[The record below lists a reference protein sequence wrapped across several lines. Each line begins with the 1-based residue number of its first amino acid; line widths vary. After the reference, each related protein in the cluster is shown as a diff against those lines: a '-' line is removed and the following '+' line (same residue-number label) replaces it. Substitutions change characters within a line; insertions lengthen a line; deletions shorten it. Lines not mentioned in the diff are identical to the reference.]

1 MEHVCVLHNDVS
13 KRLGKPEMPCEVVYK
28 VWGQKDCGCDPQ
40 AILRKAQKADEL
52 KKRRA
57 ALDVGKSKKKVDRKA
72 KDSDETSGKPD
83 VTPTEDGKG
92 GVAAEEPKQL

>member
-28 VWGQKDCGCDPQ
+28 VWGQKDCGCDPH

-57 ALDVGKSKKKVDRKA
+57 ALDAAKSKKKGDGKA
-72 KDSDETSGKPD
+72 EEADETSGTQNAMPN
-83 VTPTEDGKG
+83 EDDKSGIA
-92 GVAAEEPKQL
+92 VEEPKQ

>member
-72 KDSDETSGKPD
+72 KGADETSGRHD
-83 VTPTEDGKG
+83 AMPTEDEKS
-92 GVAAEEPKQL
+92 GVAAEEPKQ